1 MILER
6 WPTITLA
13 ITFTGVNLTHR
24 RQDMSKVWRYDHVEL
39 VRVIDGDTVELCID
53 MGNSIHWKGKFRL
66 YGIDTPERQAGLEA
80 ARFVQDTLVT
90 QGIDYVETHK
100 PDKYGRWLV
109 TVVCGGKNLSGELV
123 ARGLAKQYFGGK
135 K

>member
-1 MILER
+1 MTER
-6 WPTITLA
+6 
-13 ITFTGVNLTHR
+13 
-24 RQDMSKVWRYDHVEL
+24 VWRYDYVEL
-39 VRVIDGDTVELCID
+39 VRVIDGDTVELLID
-53 MGNSIHWKGKFRL
+53 MGNSIRWQGKFRL

-80 ARFVQDTLVT
+80 SRFTHDMLMAS
-90 QGIDYVETHK
+90 GINYVETYK

-109 TVVCGGKNLSGELV
+109 TIISGGKNVAGELV